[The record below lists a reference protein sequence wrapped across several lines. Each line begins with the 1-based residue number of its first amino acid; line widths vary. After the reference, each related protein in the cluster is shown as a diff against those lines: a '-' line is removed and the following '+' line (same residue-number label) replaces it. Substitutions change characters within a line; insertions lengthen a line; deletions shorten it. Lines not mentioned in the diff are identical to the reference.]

1 MGAEDKADT
10 YTISDTANWV
20 AYHRAVESARPDAV
34 FKDPLAERL
43 AGQTGKDIV
52 GRAPKPLKSGWPVI
66 ARTVAI
72 DDMVRMGVAE
82 GCNCVL
88 NLAAGLDTR
97 PYRLELPAAL
107 PWIEADLPGMI
118 AAKER
123 LLAGETPRWRF
134 GASPSTSP
142 MRRRARHS
150 SSGPREGRRRV
161 LVISEG
167 LLMYL
172 DEATVRALSDDLKR
186 YIVSWWVFDAISPA
200 VRDLFMKEMATIL
213 ARAPMHFA
221 PENGVAFFEGLG
233 WRVREVRSAAQDAY
247 RLRRLP
253 WPMNLVMMLPLPQP
267 NPRRLGTARWG
278 GVVCLELAT
287 APKAR

>member
-1 MGAEDKADT
+1 VAETNEPSD

-43 AGQTGKDIV
+43 AGRVGKEIV
-52 GRAPKPLKSGWPVI
+52 ARAPKQLRSGWPVI
-66 ARTVAI
+66 ARTIAI
-72 DDMVRMGVAE
+72 DDAVRMAIAKGCDGVI
-82 GCNCVL
+82 

-97 PYRLELPAAL
+97 PYRLDLPAAL

-118 AAKER
+118 DEKQR
-123 LLAGETPRWRF
+123 LLAGETPRCRLERVAVDLAD
-134 GASPSTSP
+134 ASA
-142 MRRRARHS
+142 RAAFLDKATA
-150 SSGPREGRRRV
+150 GRERV

-172 DEATVRALSDDLKR
+172 DAATVRALSGDLQRHK
-186 YIVSWWVFDAISPA
+186 VKWWVFDAISPA
-200 VRDLFMKEMATIL
+200 VRDYFMAQMATIL

-221 PENGVAFFEGLG
+221 PDNLLGFFEDLG
-233 WRVREVRSAAQDAY
+233 WRVGEVRSAAEDAY

-253 WPMNLVMMLPLPQP
+253 WLMNLMMMLPLPQP
-267 NPRRLGTARWG
+267 NPRRLGKARWG
-278 GVVCLELAT
+278 GVVCLE
-287 APKAR
+287 R

>member
-1 MGAEDKADT
+1 MGAARAPDA

-34 FKDPLAERL
+34 FTDPLAERL
-43 AGQTGKDIV
+43 AGQIGKDIV
-52 GRAPKPLKSGWPVI
+52 ARAPKPLKSGWPVI
-66 ARTVAI
+66 ARTIAI
-72 DDMVRMGVAE
+72 DDMVRMAIAE
-82 GCNCVL
+82 GCDCVL

-123 LLAGETPRWRF
+123 LLAGETPRCALERV
-134 GASPSTSP
+134 AVDLADAAA
-142 MRRRARHS
+142 RAAFLDRVTA
-150 SSGPREGRRRV
+150 GRRRV

-172 DEATVRALSDDLKR
+172 DEPTVRALSDDLKR
-186 YIVSWWVFDAISPA
+186 RNVSWWVFDAISPA
-200 VRDLFMKEMATIL
+200 VRDLFMTEMATIL
-213 ARAPMHFA
+213 AQAPMHFA
-221 PENGVAFFEGLG
+221 PENGVAFFEDLG
-233 WRVREVRSAAQDAY
+233 WRVRELRSSAKDAR

-253 WPMNLVMMLPLPQP
+253 WLMNLIMMLPLPQP
-267 NPRRLGTARWG
+267 DPRRLGRARWG
-278 GVVCLELAT
+278 GVVCLE
-287 APKAR
+287 R